1 MDRNITIPAAGQSQK
16 PQQQKPAVL
25 PEIRQDLA
33 LYAPEYD
40 VDGAPLWHLHDPLAN
55 KYYRM
60 NDRDVQ
66 MLALF
71 GQKDAKELKRI
82 NQLIFKD
89 SVDKEELAEL
99 ENFLRMNNLVK
110 GDAAQLAIYQ
120 NQLDKAK
127 QQVSWFAKY
136 VRKPLFF
143 RFPLWNPD
151 KFLDRTIGNLRWL
164 GHKATL
170 YSFVII
176 TILGIYLFSR
186 QVEDFFSTFQ
196 YFFSWSGLTVY
207 ILALAFIKILHEF
220 GHAYVA
226 KAHGCRVP
234 MIGVALMMGWP
245 VLYTDTSDAWKISSR
260 IKRLQIGAAGVAVEL
275 VIASLSLFLWSISPE
290 GSIKSAFFLL
300 STTTWLMS
308 VFVNFNP
315 LMRFDGYYLLS
326 DLLRVPNLE
335 ARSFSMAKWWMR
347 ERLFGWEEEP
357 PEHFRPVLVIYAYSV
372 WVYRFFLFLGIAY
385 VVYTFFFKVLGAI
398 LFVSTLFSFFVTPVI
413 KELKVWMEMKDKIR
427 WNLNTIR
434 SSALVLIL
442 LGLVFI
448 PWQRNIPVPAVLRG
462 QIADLY
468 VPEAGQLVRMP
479 DDRQDV
485 INESDILFE
494 LMSPQLE
501 RDIQQATS
509 RYTELRWTQA
519 SQGFDNNLRSQARIV
534 NSELITQNEILRG
547 LLEKNEQLLIRAPLS
562 GRIVDIAPDIRVGD
576 WLPNGFKIATVVD
589 VRDLEVIAYL
599 EEGQL
604 DRVELGM
611 PARFFPENMEFGVVD
626 AYVKAIDL
634 VAITELDNLYQSS
647 LFGGNLAVREDNAG
661 VQNLVGSHYRIELG
675 LYGTNELNQDKVIRG
690 TAVIDGKRTS
700 FFNRV
705 KKRFVAVF
713 LRESGF

>member
-1 MDRNITIPAAGQSQK
+1 
-16 PQQQKPAVL
+16 
-25 PEIRQDLA
+25 
-33 LYAPEYD
+33 
-40 VDGAPLWHLHDPLAN
+40 
-55 KYYRM
+55 M

-66 MLALF
+66 LLALF
-71 GQKDAKELKRI
+71 GQKDARELKRL

-89 SVDKEELAEL
+89 NVDKEELEEL

-110 GDAAQLAIYQ
+110 GDAMQLGIYQ

-127 QQVSWFAKY
+127 EQVSWFAKY

-151 KFLDRTIGNLRWL
+151 KFLDKTLPNLHWL

-170 YSFVII
+170 YAFVFI
-176 TILGIYLFSR
+176 TVLGIYLFSR

-245 VLYTDTSDAWKISSR
+245 VLYTDTSDAWKIASR
-260 IKRLQIGAAGVAVEL
+260 KKRLQIGAAGVAVEL

-335 ARSFSMAKWWMR
+335 SRSFNMAKWWLR
-347 ERLFGWEEEP
+347 ERLFGLGEEP
-357 PEHFRPVLVIYAYSV
+357 PEHFRPPLVVYAYSV
-372 WVYRFFLFLGIAY
+372 WVYRFFLFLGITY
-385 VVYTFFFKVLGAI
+385 IVYTFFFKVLGTI
-398 LFVSTLFSFFVTPVI
+398 LFFSTLFSFLVAPVI
-413 KELKVWMEMKDKIR
+413 KELKVWIGLKDKIH
-427 WNLNTIR
+427 WNMHTIR
-434 SSALVLIL
+434 SCGFIL
-442 LGLVFI
+442 LFLGLIFV
-448 PWQRNIPVPAVLRG
+448 PWQRNVPVAALLRG

-468 VPEAGQLVRMP
+468 VPEAGQLLSMP
-479 DDRQDV
+479 DPRQDV
-485 INESDILFE
+485 IGENDILFE

-519 SQGFDNNLRSQARIV
+519 SQGFDSNLRSQARIV
-534 NSELITQNEILRG
+534 NSELVTQNEILRG
-547 LLEKNEQLLIRAPLS
+547 LLEKNEQLVIRAPLS
-562 GRIVDIAPDIRVGD
+562 GRIVDIAPDIRIGD
-576 WLPNGFKIATVVD
+576 WLPSGLKIATVVD
-589 VRDLEVIAYL
+589 TRNLEVVGYL

-611 PARFFPENMEFGVVD
+611 PARFYPENPEYGVID
-626 AYVKAIDL
+626 AYVKGIDL

-647 LFGGNLAVREDNAG
+647 LFGGNIAVREDSSG

-675 LYGTNELNQDKVIRG
+675 LYGANELSQAKVVRG
-690 TAVIDGKRTS
+690 TAVIEGKSTS

-705 KKRFVAVF
+705 RKRFVAVF